1 VSAAARASRERSRMI
16 RTAERRR
23 RIYWTAVARAARL
36 RALLAA
42 MALEIEATL
51 ADLDRTEP

>member
-1 VSAAARASRERSRMI
+1 MI

-51 ADLDRTEP
+51 ADLDAAEAER